1 MGTTGAA
8 VSGLLP
14 TFLAPHL
21 SVVLVKYTEDQAQR
35 LISVLGEPVSREEAT
50 MSERTN
56 VAVTLP
62 ADVTQIDETGFVWA
76 FLSDSSEPGRVLQGA
91 IIVAGDP
98 VEPFL
103 ARVADVVDGPG
114 GDSIVHLDVLG
125 VPDQAIDEL
134 RHAGL
139 LPT

>member
-1 MGTTGAA
+1 
-8 VSGLLP
+8 
-14 TFLAPHL
+14 
-21 SVVLVKYTEDQAQR
+21 
-35 LISVLGEPVSREEAT
+35 

-62 ADVTQIDETGFVWA
+62 ADVNQIDETGYAWA
-76 FLSDSSEPGRVLQGA
+76 FLGDSGEPARVVPGA

-103 ARVADVVDGPG
+103 ARVVDVVDGPG
-114 GDSIVHLDVLG
+114 EDSIVHLDILG
-125 VPDQAIDEL
+125 APDETIDEL

-139 LPT
+139 LPR

>member
-1 MGTTGAA
+1 
-8 VSGLLP
+8 
-14 TFLAPHL
+14 
-21 SVVLVKYTEDQAQR
+21 
-35 LISVLGEPVSREEAT
+35 
-50 MSERTN
+50 MSEETN

-62 ADVTQIDETGFVWA
+62 ADVNQVDDTGYVWA
-76 FLSDSSEPGRVLQGA
+76 FLSDSAEPARVVPGS
-91 IIVAGDP
+91 IIVAGDS

-103 ARVADVVDGPG
+103 ARVVDVVDGPA

-125 VPDQAIDEL
+125 VPDQTIDEL

>member
-1 MGTTGAA
+1 MTNAKA
-8 VSGLLP
+8 V
-14 TFLAPHL
+14 
-21 SVVLVKYTEDQAQR
+21 V
-35 LISVLGEPVSREEAT
+35 
-50 MSERTN
+50 
-56 VAVTLP
+56 VTLP
-62 ADVTQIDETGFVWA
+62 ADVNHVDETGYVWA
-76 FLSDSSEPGRVLQGA
+76 FLGDAAGPGRVSVGS

-103 ARVADVVDGPG
+103 ARVVDVVDGPG

-134 RHAGL
+134 RHTGL